1 MRGGAI
7 RKYAKAL
14 FEIAKEENLTEEIYR
29 GVKELEENLDREV
42 IEFFA
47 LPTVQLEEKANL
59 LKDLK
64 ERLNLHPY
72 IINTILLLLEK
83 NKARGIPLLL
93 SHFTQLFMEAKGY
106 VIAEVK
112 TARRLSEAEE
122 KILIEKIEEW
132 TGKEV
137 FLRREVDESLI
148 GGIIIKIGDFLIDNS
163 VFKKLKNLAEHFK
176 GERA

>member
-1 MRGGAI
+1 
-7 RKYAKAL
+7 
-14 FEIAKEENLTEEIYR
+14 
-29 GVKELEENLDREV
+29 
-42 IEFFA
+42 
-47 LPTVQLEEKANL
+47 
-59 LKDLK
+59 
-64 ERLNLHPY
+64 
-72 IINTILLLLEK
+72 LLLEK